1 MCEEYRLGDITRNQ
15 IAVFRSLED
24 RSDGNPEELKEIFY
38 RPEYVK
44 QPHIRGSF
52 GQYPPPDFELGIS
65 FEINIDTGQPVPQSN
80 QSYTKKYKTNRDF
93 SVNIR
98 STWAPLSHLLPSQAA
113 LPLDGSI
120 TVGDYRVI
128 GERYGMLEV
137 SYLSVI
143 EQKAADAYAH
153 RTNRNSDFFLE
164 WQAQELIAFMK
175 CQKSTEVIKVPHCE
189 HFQIIDGFRAKT
201 RFKRS
206 LMGEFEKIRR
216 RSTDFVTCIF
226 GEN

>member
-1 MCEEYRLGDITRNQ
+1 MCEEYRLGDVTRNQ

-24 RSDGNPEELKEIFY
+24 MSDGNPEEIKEIFY

-52 GQYPPPDFELGIS
+52 GQYPPPEYELGIS
-65 FEINIDTGQPVPQSN
+65 FEINIDTGQPVPQSS
-80 QSYTKKYKTNRDF
+80 QGYTNKYKTNRDF
-93 SVNIR
+93 SVKIKN
-98 STWAPLSHLLPSQAA
+98 TWSPLTQHLPPQAA

-120 TVGDYRVI
+120 TVEDYRVI
-128 GERYGMLEV
+128 GEKYGMLEV
-137 SYLSVI
+137 SYLGAI
-143 EQKAADAYAH
+143 EQKGADAYAH

-164 WQAQELIAFMK
+164 WQAQELLAFMK
-175 CQKSTEVIKVPHCE
+175 CQKSTDAVKVPHCE
-189 HFQIIDGFRAKT
+189 HFQIIDGFLTKT

-206 LMGEFEKIRR
+206 LMDEFETIRR